1 MTHNGYSFL
10 LQPKRN
16 RYITPQQLI
25 YWLEK
30 AARVTGWNALPN
42 ADEREC
48 NEFYLSLLG
57 ITLLTKYLDFKK
69 RHVLN

>member
-1 MTHNGYSFL
+1 MDIPFFYS
-10 LQPKRN
+10 QKETDT
-16 RYITPQQLI
+16 ITPQQLI

-57 ITLLTKYLDFKK
+57 MTLLTKYLDFKK
-69 RHVLN
+69 RYGMN

>member
-1 MTHNGYSFL
+1 MDIPFFYS
-10 LQPKRN
+10 QKETDT
-16 RYITPQQLI
+16 ITPQQLI

-30 AARVTGWNALPN
+30 AACVAGWNALPN

-57 ITLLTKYLDFKK
+57 MTLLTKYLDFKK
-69 RHVLN
+69 RYGMN